1 MYSTPLLDGSVEF
14 VHDPRGCVA
23 RDNSNF
29 GTTRSVPSA
38 DCGVARAVVLWGR
51 MIDLSH
57 SRPRNL
63 TLRVHVAVGIVHH
76 NAHGHDLAGL
86 GHSSRA
92 DEVPRWSAARLRSS
106 RPRRSHAGPRSSRT
120 VDISRQSHPRDG
132 TRARAREKST
142 VRRPSGG
149 LRTLERKPLNE
160 TMPRSPPKRTLR
172 GSALGRSSHIPMGLA
187 NRGQSAVTVLD
198 GLRTQGA

>member
-1 MYSTPLLDGSVEF
+1 MERPGQF
-14 VHDPRGCVA
+14 HP
-23 RDNSNF
+23 
-29 GTTRSVPSA
+29 PI
-38 DCGVARAVVLWGR
+38 AVWRWRFVLWGR
-51 MIDLSH
+51 MTDLSH
-57 SRPRNL
+57 SRPRNV

-76 NAHGHDLAGL
+76 NAHGHALAGL

-92 DEVPRWSAARLRSS
+92 DEVPRWSAARLGIS
-106 RPRRSHAGPRSSRT
+106 RLRRSLRT
-120 VDISRQSHPRDG
+120 DG
-132 TRARAREKST
+132 GSYA
-142 VRRPSGG
+142 VVLFG
-149 LRTLERKPLNE
+149 LRCPEGCLEALSRKRTTILAEMTPTRLLKRNPLNE

>member
-1 MYSTPLLDGSVEF
+1 MTFDSMYFFAHPAVLWRGLGVLGASSECFRPPSPLF
-14 VHDPRGCVA
+14 VR
-23 RDNSNF
+23 
-29 GTTRSVPSA
+29 
-38 DCGVARAVVLWGR
+38 ARAHEAL
-51 MIDLSH
+51 
-57 SRPRNL
+57 
-63 TLRVHVAVGIVHH
+63 GIVHH
-76 NAHGHDLAGL
+76 NVHGHALAGL

>member
-1 MYSTPLLDGSVEF
+1 MERPGRFHPPIAVW
-14 VHDPRGCVA
+14 RG
-23 RDNSNF
+23 RF
-29 GTTRSVPSA
+29 
-38 DCGVARAVVLWGR
+38 VLWGR

-57 SRPRNL
+57 SRPRNV

-76 NAHGHDLAGL
+76 NTHGHALAGL
-86 GHSSRA
+86 GHSSRV
-92 DEVPRWSAARLRSS
+92 DKVPRWSTARLRSS

-160 TMPRSPPKRTLR
+160 TMPRSPPRRTLR